1 MSVEIE
7 FQSPDLTNLQILPE
21 NERRFIVIE
30 EPNNITIDESKLI
43 RTPKS
48 HIDYYQNFK
57 NKHKEDINKKCVCH
71 ICGGSY
77 SYFNKSGHLKTKK
90 CQTVKSL
97 RNL

>member
-7 FQSPDLTNLQILPE
+7 IQNQDLSNLQE
-21 NERRFIVIE
+21 NKPRFLVVNE
-30 EPNNITIDESKLI
+30 ATNINIDETKLI
-43 RTPKS
+43 KIQKS
-48 HIDYYQNFK
+48 HIEYYQNFK
-57 NKHKEDINKKCVCH
+57 NKHKEDINKKCICH

-77 SYFNKSGHLKTKK
+77 TYFNKSGHLKTKK